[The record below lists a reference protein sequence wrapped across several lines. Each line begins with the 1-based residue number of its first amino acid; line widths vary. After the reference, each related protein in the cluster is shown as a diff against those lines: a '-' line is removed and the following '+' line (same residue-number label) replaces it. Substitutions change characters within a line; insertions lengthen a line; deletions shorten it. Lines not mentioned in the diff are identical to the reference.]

1 MTRTPRLNDLQLV
14 LLSHAAK
21 SDAGTLF
28 PLPASVTDD
37 ERTRRDLA
45 TLLKR
50 GLVAECAHAGSGPAW
65 REGDDGRMGLVL
77 TGTGRTAI
85 GLGED
90 SGAETAATDVATAA
104 MASDARPPAPAVTRC
119 DLILG
124 LLTRAGGATLT
135 DMTAATGWL
144 PHSARAFLT
153 GLRKQGHAV
162 SRERIDGLTRYVIV
176 VAQ

>member
-21 SDAGTLF
+21 SDVGTLF

-45 TLLKR
+45 ALLKR
-50 GLVAECAHAGSGPAW
+50 GLVAECEHAGRGPAW
-65 REGDDGRMGLVL
+65 RESDDGRIGLVL
-77 TGTGRTAI
+77 TNAGRTAI
-85 GLGED
+85 GLDED
-90 SGAETAATDVATAA
+90 SDAGAADTGLPTAA
-104 MASDARPPAPAVTRC
+104 MTGDAGPPAPAVTRR

-124 LLTRAGGATLT
+124 LLTRAGGATLA

-162 SRERIDGLTRYVIV
+162 SRERIDGVTRYAILE
-176 VAQ
+176 AQ